1 MKNLLAIIS
10 LVALT
15 NCSLPLVGSVGT
27 SSVTGVVTGKYT
39 HSAATTVIDIATYEK
54 TGKTTKQH
62 LYSKIF
68 QKEKETPRSVLM
80 YDDFK
85 QKTYARL
92 SSHQY
97 YNEILAP

>member
-1 MKNLLAIIS
+1 MKNILAIIS
-10 LVALT
+10 LVVLT

-68 QKEKETPRSVLM
+68 EKEQDTPKSVLM

>member
-15 NCSLPLVGSVGT
+15 NCSLPLLGSVGT

-68 QKEKETPRSVLM
+68 QKEKETPKTVLM

>member
-15 NCSLPLVGSVGT
+15 NCSLPLIGSVGT

>member
-68 QKEKETPRSVLM
+68 QKEKETPKTVLL

>member
-27 SSVTGVVTGKYT
+27 SSVTGMVTGKYT

-68 QKEKETPRSVLM
+68 QKEKETPKTVLM

>member
-10 LVALT
+10 LVAFT
-15 NCSLPLVGSVGT
+15 NCSLPLIGSVGT

-68 QKEKETPRSVLM
+68 QKEKETPKTVLM

>member
-27 SSVTGVVTGKYT
+27 SSVTAVVTGKYT

-68 QKEKETPRSVLM
+68 QKEKETPKTVLL

>member
-15 NCSLPLVGSVGT
+15 NCSLPLIGSVGT

-68 QKEKETPRSVLM
+68 QKEKETPKTVLM

>member
-68 QKEKETPRSVLM
+68 QKEKETPKTVLM

>member
-27 SSVTGVVTGKYT
+27 STVTGAVTGKYT
-39 HSAATTVIDIATYEK
+39 HSAATTLVDIAVYEK

-62 LYSKIF
+62 FFSSMF
-68 QKEKETPRSVLM
+68 EQEKETPKTVLF

-92 SSHQY
+92 SNHNHL
-97 YNEILAP
+97 NEILAP

>member
-27 SSVTGVVTGKYT
+27 SSVTGLVTGKYT

-68 QKEKETPRSVLM
+68 QKEKETPKTVLM

-85 QKTYARL
+85 QKTHARL

>member
-15 NCSLPLVGSVGT
+15 NCSLPLIGSVGT

-68 QKEKETPRSVLM
+68 QKEKETPKTVLL

>member
-68 QKEKETPRSVLM
+68 QKEKETPKTVLM

-85 QKTYARL
+85 QKTHARL

>member
-10 LVALT
+10 LVVLT

-68 QKEKETPRSVLM
+68 QKEKETPKTVLM
-80 YDDFK
+80 YEDFK
-85 QKTYARL
+85 GRTYARL

>member
-27 SSVTGVVTGKYT
+27 STVTGAVTGKYT
-39 HSAATTVIDIATYEK
+39 HSAATTLVDIAVYEK

-62 LYSKIF
+62 FFSSMF
-68 QKEKETPRSVLM
+68 EQEKETPKTVLL

-92 SSHQY
+92 SNHNHLS
-97 YNEILAP
+97 EILAP

>member
-1 MKNLLAIIS
+1 MKTLLAIIS

-27 SSVTGVVTGKYT
+27 STVTGAVTGKYT
-39 HSAATTVIDIATYEK
+39 HSAATTMVAIAVYEK

-62 LYSKIF
+62 FFSSIF
-68 QKEKETPRSVLM
+68 DKEKETPKTVLL

-92 SSHQY
+92 SSHKHF
-97 YNEILAP
+97 NEVLAP

>member
-27 SSVTGVVTGKYT
+27 SSVTGMVTGKYT

-68 QKEKETPRSVLM
+68 QKEKETPKTVLM

-85 QKTYARL
+85 QKTHARL

>member
-10 LVALT
+10 LVVLT

-39 HSAATTVIDIATYEK
+39 HSAATTVVDIATYEK
-54 TGKTTKQH
+54 TGKTAKQH

-68 QKEKETPRSVLM
+68 EKEKDTPKSVLM

-92 SSHQY
+92 SSHKHF
-97 YNEILAP
+97 NEELAP

>member
-39 HSAATTVIDIATYEK
+39 QSAATTVIDIVTYEK

-68 QKEKETPRSVLM
+68 QKEKETPKTVLM